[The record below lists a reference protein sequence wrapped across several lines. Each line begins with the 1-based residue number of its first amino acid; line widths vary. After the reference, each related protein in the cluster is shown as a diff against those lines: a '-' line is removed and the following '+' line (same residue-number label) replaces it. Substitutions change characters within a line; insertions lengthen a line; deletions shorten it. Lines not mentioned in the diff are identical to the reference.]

1 VLWLAAIV
9 VLAAVV
15 LLATEWWVRHRAVQ
29 EAADRIA
36 TAIEADVELHVVGR
50 PLAWRLLR
58 RHLHQVI
65 LVADDLPVL
74 EGRARLRRLR
84 IELDNVRLEGPAED
98 RRITA
103 AAGRFDLRLDG
114 DQLLPMVTLPPFL
127 MTFSIIPRGLRLMT
141 LAGVTVDA
149 SLELAGSA
157 LKVRANRGV
166 LRLIPHPTFWL
177 PLPTWPYGAVV
188 DDMLL
193 HDGWLE
199 AWGTL
204 DPDKLVFPVTALGDA
219 PRPTRST
226 MPDGR

>member
-1 VLWLAAIV
+1 MLWLAAIAL
-9 VLAAVV
+9 LAAGA
-15 LLATEWWVRHRAVQ
+15 LLPTEWWVRHRAVQ

-36 TAIEADVELHVVGR
+36 TAIQADVELQVVGR
-50 PLAWRLLR
+50 PLTWRLLR

-65 LVADDLPVL
+65 LVAEDLPVL
-74 EGRARLRRLR
+74 EGTARLRRLR
-84 IELDNVRLEGPAED
+84 IELDDVRLEGPAQD

-103 AAGRFDLRLDG
+103 GAGRFDLRLDG

-127 MTFSIIPRGLRLMT
+127 LTFTIVPRGVRLMT
-141 LAGVTVDA
+141 LAGVAVDA

-204 DPDKLVFPVTALGDA
+204 DPDTLVFPVTARGDA
-219 PRPTRST
+219 PRAADTA
-226 MPDGR
+226 